1 MFNKEDKEELKVV
14 AVFGKSFPT
23 IRDENTSPLVINMP
37 EDIDNIDFPE
47 DLLKLEV
54 YEIINSNKKKKT
66 LVRTIYIGEIYT
78 INEMNEICPRFRFSF
93 GMNWASLC
101 NIDHNTPCVF
111 YKNED
116 DVYVQLAVLKAPDI
130 VVSSIQELKELLKEL
145 SDNFSLVQL
154 GMSRIRNIPSKKQ

>member
-23 IRDENTSPLVINMP
+23 IKDENTSPLVINVP
-37 EDIDNIDFPE
+37 V

-54 YEIINSNKKKKT
+54 YEIINFNKKKKN
-66 LVRTIYIGEIYT
+66 LVRTIYVGEVYT
-78 INEMNEICPRFRFSF
+78 VNEMNKICPRFRFSF
-93 GMNWASLC
+93 GMDWASLC
-101 NIDHNTPCVF
+101 NLGHDSPCVF
-111 YKNED
+111 YKNENG
-116 DVYVQLAVLKAPDI
+116 VYVQLAILRPTDI

-154 GMSRIRNIPSKKQ
+154 GMSRIRNIP